1 MMFPLA
7 VLSFCVGLVTVMGCE
22 ELILNEASSNQY
34 TTICKNYQ
42 YFFFNATNPCK
53 DIIITV
59 TSTAGTP
66 NIYVSKTQHEPTME
80 MLTWAET
87 DSNSL
92 TISQWD
98 PESSPGE
105 YYGMDDDGADD
116 DNNDGADDDND
127 ELTYEHHR

>member
-1 MMFPLA
+1 MMSLLA

-22 ELILNEASSNQY
+22 ELILNNKASSNQY

-42 YFFFNATNPCK
+42 YFFFNTTNPCK

-66 NIYVSKTQHEPTME
+66 NIYVSKTQHEPTMN

-98 PESSPGE
+98 PESSPGT
-105 YYGMDDDGADD
+105 YYGIDDD
-116 DNNDGADDDND
+116 NDGADDNNND
-127 ELTYEHHR
+127 DDDDLTYEHHR